1 MEPVPAAIEIG
12 TGSARITNGGL
23 TAEISASGQL
33 RFLRASGEELLAET
47 TAHFTGPPT
56 RRYKS
61 VGGGMHRFEVT
72 FEARDGE
79 RLYGLGQHQ
88 HGRLDQKGAVVEL
101 IQRNTEV
108 SIPFL
113 LSSHGYGLLWNHPG
127 IGRVELGTT
136 ATRWVS
142 ESTRQWDYWVTAA
155 DEPAA
160 LVRGYAQAVGRTPML
175 PEWASGFWQC
185 KLRYKTQDEL
195 LSVAREYKRRGL
207 PLSVIVIDYFHW
219 TQQGDWKFDP
229 DEWPDPAA
237 MVAELEQLGIKLMV
251 SVWPTVNPASE
262 NYAEMNELGYLVAN
276 EHGLGLQLASWD
288 RGSAVRVPM
297 SFYDATNPRAR
308 DYIWSK
314 VRDNYLKFGIKT
326 WWLDACEPELV
337 PEQPENLRYHIGPGL
352 EVGNA
357 YPMLHAR
364 GFYEGMQAEGE
375 QEIVLLCRSAWAGSQ
390 RYGALVWSG
399 DIDSTFEDLR
409 RQIPAGLNIG
419 LSGIPWWTTDI
430 GGFKNGDINSPSF
443 RELIVRWFQFGVFC
457 PVFRLHGIRQPGTLV
472 GSEQTGAANEV
483 WSFGETEYEII
494 RHLLFLRERLRPYVM
509 EQMATAS
516 ANGLPPMRAL
526 FLEFPDEA
534 PAWEVTDQFMF
545 GPDVLVAP
553 VTTYG
558 ARERDVYLP
567 EAASWLDAWTGN
579 PVGAAGW
586 VTAAAPLGASRSISA
601 KAAALPTCERPHR
614 RCGGSPPAVSEQ
626 LAGWLSLGPGDRL
639 SGVLLFAF
647 ALPIVYNVIAQLRAD
662 VAGDDCEPHRAFRR
676 ARQLPLHPLRSTS
689 RKAIANTFLFTVG
702 SLAVPVPDRLRA
714 RAAVQPAVPAERLW
728 PARSS
733 LCPWLLPFLV
743 TGVMFRFLFQLEGGA
758 VNQVLPDSGLS
769 TTGSTSWTDPRLAL
783 WTC

>member
-1 MEPVPAAIEIG
+1 MGVFTRDDQALEWRGGHETVRVDPWGPDSLRVRGTVWEKVRDDLPHALTDPAPDGAVPAIEIADD
-12 TGSARITNGGL
+12 TATITNGGL
-23 TAEISASGQL
+23 TAEISAAGQL
-33 RFLRASGEELLAET
+33 RFLDAAGAELLAET
-47 TAHFTGPPT
+47 TPHFTGPPT
-56 RRYKS
+56 RRYRS
-61 VGGGMHRFEVT
+61 ASGGMHRFEVQFT
-72 FEARDGE
+72 ARDGE
-79 RLYGLGQHQ
+79 RFYGLGQHQ

-113 LSSHGYGLLWNHPG
+113 LSSRGYGFLWNHPG

-142 ESTRQWDYWVTAA
+142 EATRQWDYWITAA
-155 DEPAA
+155 AEPASA
-160 LVRGYAQAVGRTPML
+160 LRAYGTVAGRAPLL
-175 PEWASGFWQC
+175 PEWASCFLQC

-195 LSVAREYKRRGL
+195 LAVAREHKRRGL
-207 PLSVIVIDYFHW
+207 PISVIVIDYFHW

-237 MVAELEQLGIKLMV
+237 MVAELEALGIKLMV

-276 EHGLGLQLASWD
+276 ERGLGLQLASWD

-297 SFYDATNPRAR
+297 AFYDATNPRAR

-314 VRDNYLKFGIKT
+314 VKENYLKYGIKT

-337 PEQPENLRYHIGPGL
+337 PEQPDNLRYHLGPGL

-364 GFYEGMQAEGE
+364 GFYENMLAEGE

-390 RYGALVWSG
+390 HYGALVWSG

-430 GGFKNGDINSPSF
+430 GGFKDGDITTPYF

-457 PVFRLHGIRQPGTLV
+457 PVFRLHGNRQPGIMV

-483 WSFGETEYEII
+483 WAFGDTEYEII
-494 RHLLFLRERLRPYVM
+494 RHLMFLRERLRPYVM

-558 ARERDVYLP
+558 ARERVVYLP

-579 PVGAAGW
+579 PVGATGW
-586 VTAAAPLGASRSISA
+586 VTAAAPL
-601 KAAALPTCERPHR
+601 ERIPVYLR
-614 RCGGSPPAVSEQ
+614 EGGS
-626 LAGWLSLGPGDRL
+626 LTD
-639 SGVLLFAF
+639 
-647 ALPIVYNVIAQLRAD
+647 LRA
-662 VAGDDCEPHRAFRR
+662 P
-676 ARQLPLHPLRSTS
+676 S
-689 RKAIANTFLFTVG
+689 
-702 SLAVPVPDRLRA
+702 
-714 RAAVQPAVPAERLW
+714 
-728 PARSS
+728 
-733 LCPWLLPFLV
+733 
-743 TGVMFRFLFQLEGGA
+743 
-758 VNQVLPDSGLS
+758 
-769 TTGSTSWTDPRLAL
+769 
-783 WTC
+783 

>member
-1 MEPVPAAIEIG
+1 MGVFTHGDQVLEWRGGQEIVRVEPWGPGSLRVRGTVWDTIRDDLPGALIPRVAGPLEAGPRVAGPLEAGPLEAGTVEPAPAAIEIG
-12 TGSARITNGGL
+12 AGSARITNGGL

-33 RFLRASGEELLAET
+33 RFGRPSGEELLAEMSP
-47 TAHFTGPPT
+47 HFTGPPT
-56 RRYKS
+56 RRYRS
-61 VGGGMHRFEVT
+61 AAGGMHQFEVRFE
-72 FEARDGE
+72 AHDGE
-79 RLYGLGQHQ
+79 RFYGLGQHQ

-113 LSSHGYGLLWNHPG
+113 VSSRGYGFLWNHPG

-142 ESTRQWDYWVTAA
+142 EATRQWDYWITAA

-160 LVRGYAQAVGRTPML
+160 LLRAYGEAVGRAPML

-185 KLRYKTQDEL
+185 KLRYKTQAEL
-195 LSVAREYKRRGL
+195 LNVAREYKRRGL

-219 TQQGDWKFDP
+219 TRQGDWKFDP

-237 MVAELEQLGIKLMV
+237 MVAELDELGVKLMV

-262 NYAEMNELGYLVAN
+262 NYAEMADLGLLVTN

-288 RGSAVRVPM
+288 RGSAGRVPM
-297 SFYDATNPRAR
+297 SFYDATSPRAR

-337 PEQPENLRYHIGPGL
+337 PEQPDNLRYHIGPGL

-430 GGFKNGDINSPSF
+430 GGFKNGNINSPSF

-457 PVFRLHGIRQPGTLV
+457 PVFRLHGIRQPGTMV
-472 GSEQTGAANEV
+472 GSEQTGADNEA
-483 WSFGETEYEII
+483 WSFGETEYQII
-494 RHLLFLRERLRPYVM
+494 RRLLFLRERLRPYVM
-509 EQMATAS
+509 EQMKVAHET
-516 ANGLPPMRAL
+516 GLPPMRPL
-526 FLEFPDEA
+526 FLNFPAD
-534 PAWEVTDQFMF
+534 PVCWDIQDQFLF
-545 GPDVLVAP
+545 GDDILVAP
-553 VTTYG
+553 VVTEG
-558 ARERDVYLP
+558 AREREVYLP
-567 EAASWLDAWTGN
+567 AGADWRDAWTGA
-579 PVGAAGW
+579 PAAGGRW
-586 VTAAAPLGASRSISA
+586 VTAAAPLELIPVYVRGRAEPFGPLASI
-601 KAAALPTCERPHR
+601 
-614 RCGGSPPAVSEQ
+614 
-626 LAGWLSLGPGDRL
+626 L
-639 SGVLLFAF
+639 SGGESA
-647 ALPIVYNVIAQLRAD
+647 
-662 VAGDDCEPHRAFRR
+662 
-676 ARQLPLHPLRSTS
+676 
-689 RKAIANTFLFTVG
+689 
-702 SLAVPVPDRLRA
+702 
-714 RAAVQPAVPAERLW
+714 
-728 PARSS
+728 
-733 LCPWLLPFLV
+733 
-743 TGVMFRFLFQLEGGA
+743 
-758 VNQVLPDSGLS
+758 
-769 TTGSTSWTDPRLAL
+769 
-783 WTC
+783 

>member
-1 MEPVPAAIEIG
+1 MGVFTHADQALEWRGGHEIVRVEPWGPGSLRVRGTVWEEIRDDLPGALLPAEPVPVTVEIG
-12 TGSARITNGGL
+12 ADAARITNGGL
-23 TAEISASGQL
+23 TAEVSASGQL
-33 RFLRASGEELLAET
+33 RFLRASGDELLAET

-56 RRYKS
+56 RRYKPA
-61 VGGGMHRFEVT
+61 GGGMHRFEVT

-79 RLYGLGQHQ
+79 RFYGLGQHQ

-113 LSSHGYGLLWNHPG
+113 LSSRCYGLLWNHPG

-142 ESTRQWDYWVTAA
+142 ESTRQWDYWITAA

-237 MVAELEQLGIKLMV
+237 MVTELEQLGIKLMV

-262 NYAEMNELGYLVAN
+262 NYAEMSELGYLVAN

-308 DYIWSK
+308 GYVWSK

-337 PEQPENLRYHIGPGL
+337 PEQPENLRYYIGPGL

-357 YPMLHAR
+357 YPMLHAS

-430 GGFKNGDINSPSF
+430 GGFSKGDINSPSF

-457 PVFRLHGIRQPGTLV
+457 PVFRLHGIRQPGTMA

-483 WSFGETEYEII
+483 WSFGDTEYEII

-509 EQMATAS
+509 EQMRVAHST
-516 ANGLPPMRAL
+516 GLPPMRPL
-526 FLEFPDEA
+526 FLDFPAD
-534 PAWEVTDQFMF
+534 PACWDIADQFLF
-545 GPDVLVAP
+545 GGDILVAP
-553 VTTYG
+553 VVTEG

-567 EAASWLDAWTGN
+567 AGADWRDAWTGA
-579 PVGAAGW
+579 PAAGGQW
-586 VTAAAPLGASRSISA
+586 VTAAAPLELIPVYVRGNVSPFGPIESIGA
-601 KAAALPTCERPHR
+601 
-614 RCGGSPPAVSEQ
+614 GGEQ
-626 LAGWLSLGPGDRL
+626 P
-639 SGVLLFAF
+639 
-647 ALPIVYNVIAQLRAD
+647 
-662 VAGDDCEPHRAFRR
+662 
-676 ARQLPLHPLRSTS
+676 
-689 RKAIANTFLFTVG
+689 
-702 SLAVPVPDRLRA
+702 
-714 RAAVQPAVPAERLW
+714 
-728 PARSS
+728 
-733 LCPWLLPFLV
+733 
-743 TGVMFRFLFQLEGGA
+743 
-758 VNQVLPDSGLS
+758 
-769 TTGSTSWTDPRLAL
+769 
-783 WTC
+783 